1 MRRWM
6 ALLAASAL
14 LALSGCGLFGGG
26 EDAAPGLLET
36 AAGLSA
42 PCAVAEADGVS
53 IGSRSYL
60 YWLGRNCAYLAEAL
74 TAQGREVQWNQ
85 GSQGETLGDA
95 AKSAA
100 LRTAALYAL
109 LPKLAEEAGLLWE
122 DADEAALH
130 EARQAKIAALGGED
144 AWAAHLARW
153 GLSETDAEVFA
164 RCHRLY
170 ARLYEESRREGSSA
184 YLSPEDIAAYAEKQG
199 LQTAAVLAVADSAQA
214 EAIVSQYGI
223 RLSAEA
229 AAVLAQETPKALDNV
244 ETQITGSVRELC
256 RAAADVCRQ
265 LGYEPVVLTD
275 SLTCQA
281 REAGSFLASIARYH
295 QNSARSLAF
304 LAGGETVV
312 KLTGAGKGGRN
323 QEIALAAAEGI
334 AGLRDTAVFSVGSDG
349 TDGPTDAAGGF
360 VTGET
365 RGQLEEKGV
374 SIFQVLQD
382 NDAYNALAACD
393 GLIVTGA
400 TGTNVNDVAIALI
413 RR

>member
-85 GSQGETLGDA
+85 GTQGETLGDA

-122 DADEAALH
+122 DADEAALQ

-214 EAIVSQYGI
+214 EAIRTELAAAADLPAAFAAQAEAVSTWPSRTVTLGLEDTLPTPGQ
-223 RLSAEA
+223 LSAVVTAEGQSFLLLGREPDQEA
-229 AAVLAQETPKALDNV
+229 AARALFDQRLTARAEQAEIQLLSPYETIDPGTFFPALTAAQAALDTAGGQSDAPPAGN
-244 ETQITGSVRELC
+244 GASS
-256 RAAADVCRQ
+256 A
-265 LGYEPVVLTD
+265 
-275 SLTCQA
+275 
-281 REAGSFLASIARYH
+281 AGSA
-295 QNSARSLAF
+295 
-304 LAGGETVV
+304 
-312 KLTGAGKGGRN
+312 GAGSSAP
-323 QEIALAAAEGI
+323 E
-334 AGLRDTAVFSVGSDG
+334 
-349 TDGPTDAAGGF
+349 
-360 VTGET
+360 
-365 RGQLEEKGV
+365 
-374 SIFQVLQD
+374 
-382 NDAYNALAACD
+382 
-393 GLIVTGA
+393 
-400 TGTNVNDVAIALI
+400 
-413 RR
+413 

>member
-122 DADEAALH
+122 DADEAALQ

-214 EAIVSQYGI
+214 EAIRTELAAAADLPAAFAAQAEAVSTWPSRTVTLGLEDTLPEAVSQAAKALTPGQ
-223 RLSAEA
+223 LSAVVTAEGQSFLLLGREPDQEA
-229 AAVLAQETPKALDNV
+229 AARALFDQRLTARAEQAEIKLLSPYETIDPGTFFPALTAAQAAL
-244 ETQITGSVRELC
+244 
-256 RAAADVCRQ
+256 
-265 LGYEPVVLTD
+265 
-275 SLTCQA
+275 
-281 REAGSFLASIARYH
+281 
-295 QNSARSLAF
+295 
-304 LAGGETVV
+304 
-312 KLTGAGKGGRN
+312 
-323 QEIALAAAEGI
+323 
-334 AGLRDTAVFSVGSDG
+334 
-349 TDGPTDAAGGF
+349 DAAGG
-360 VTGET
+360 
-365 RGQLEEKGV
+365 Q
-374 SIFQVLQD
+374 S
-382 NDAYNALAACD
+382 DAPPAGSGASSAA
-393 GLIVTGA
+393 GSAGA
-400 TGTNVNDVAIALI
+400 GSSAPE
-413 RR
+413 

>member
-85 GSQGETLGDA
+85 GTQGETLGDA

-109 LPKLAEEAGLLWE
+109 LPKLAEEAGLLW
-122 DADEAALH
+122 
-130 EARQAKIAALGGED
+130 ED

-184 YLSPEDIAAYAEKQG
+184 YLSPEDIAAYAEAQG

-214 EAIVSQYGI
+214 EAI
-223 RLSAEA
+223 RTE
-229 AAVLAQETPKALDNV
+229 LA
-244 ETQITGSVRELC
+244 
-256 RAAADVCRQ
+256 AAADLPAAFAAQAEAVSTWPSRTVTLGLEDTLPEAVSQAAKALTPGQ
-265 LGYEPVVLTD
+265 LSAVVTAEG
-275 SLTCQA
+275 Q
-281 REAGSFLASIARYH
+281 SFLLLGREPDQEAATRALFDQRLTARAEQAEIKLLSPY
-295 QNSARSLAF
+295 
-304 LAGGETVV
+304 ETIDPGTFFPA
-312 KLTGAGKGGRN
+312 LTAA
-323 QEIALAAAEGI
+323 QAAL
-334 AGLRDTAVFSVGSDG
+334 
-349 TDGPTDAAGGF
+349 DAAGG
-360 VTGET
+360 
-365 RGQLEEKGV
+365 Q
-374 SIFQVLQD
+374 S
-382 NDAYNALAACD
+382 DAPPA
-393 GLIVTGA
+393 GSGA
-400 TGTNVNDVAIALI
+400 SSSAGSAGAGASAPE
-413 RR
+413 

>member
-85 GSQGETLGDA
+85 GTQGETLGDA

-122 DADEAALH
+122 DADEAAIQ

-214 EAIVSQYGI
+214 EAIRTELAAAADLPAAFAAQAEAVSTWPSRTVTLGLEDTLPEAVSQAAKALTPGQ
-223 RLSAEA
+223 LSAVVTAEGQSFLLLGREPDQEA
-229 AAVLAQETPKALDNV
+229 AARALFDQRL
-244 ETQITGSVRELC
+244 TA
-256 RAAADVCRQ
+256 RAEQAEIQ
-265 LGYEPVVLTD
+265 LLSP
-275 SLTCQA
+275 
-281 REAGSFLASIARYH
+281 
-295 QNSARSLAF
+295 
-304 LAGGETVV
+304 
-312 KLTGAGKGGRN
+312 
-323 QEIALAAAEGI
+323 
-334 AGLRDTAVFSVGSDG
+334 
-349 TDGPTDAAGGF
+349 
-360 VTGET
+360 
-365 RGQLEEKGV
+365 
-374 SIFQVLQD
+374 
-382 NDAYNALAACD
+382 
-393 GLIVTGA
+393 
-400 TGTNVNDVAIALI
+400 
-413 RR
+413 

>member
-85 GSQGETLGDA
+85 GTQGETLGDA

-122 DADEAALH
+122 DADEAALQ

-170 ARLYEESRREGSSA
+170 ARLYEESRREG
-184 YLSPEDIAAYAEKQG
+184 
-199 LQTAAVLAVADSAQA
+199 AQA
-214 EAIVSQYGI
+214 EAIRTELAAAADLPAAFAAQAEAVSTWPSRTVTLGLEDTLPEAVSQAAKALTPGQ
-223 RLSAEA
+223 LSAVVTAEGQSFLLLGREPDQEA
-229 AAVLAQETPKALDNV
+229 AARALFDQRLTARAEQAEIQLLSPYETTFFPALTAAQAAL
-244 ETQITGSVRELC
+244 
-256 RAAADVCRQ
+256 
-265 LGYEPVVLTD
+265 
-275 SLTCQA
+275 
-281 REAGSFLASIARYH
+281 
-295 QNSARSLAF
+295 
-304 LAGGETVV
+304 
-312 KLTGAGKGGRN
+312 
-323 QEIALAAAEGI
+323 
-334 AGLRDTAVFSVGSDG
+334 
-349 TDGPTDAAGGF
+349 DAAGG
-360 VTGET
+360 
-365 RGQLEEKGV
+365 Q
-374 SIFQVLQD
+374 S
-382 NDAYNALAACD
+382 DAPPAGSGASSAA
-393 GLIVTGA
+393 GSAGA
-400 TGTNVNDVAIALI
+400 GSSAPE
-413 RR
+413 